1 MPIYQ
6 CRSGHLA
13 DACTAH
19 ISPSVVGKD
28 PDLPID
34 LTSYDARVPEFDLC
48 YALAI
53 ARVPLSRGAVWPA
66 RAPALIIEL
75 FGVSIEVV
83 RPLRLV
89 SGRKRRQL
97 LLGRYRPAPSDLSLL
112 VSVWAVRGQVGCA
125 RIRIYSLGRPLDD
138 PSIGGETGGTGQ
150 TIRDLRNVGRV

>member
-6 CRSGHLA
+6 CRSGYLS
-13 DACTAH
+13 DACTTH
-19 ISPSVVGKD
+19 ISPSFVGKD

-34 LTSYDARVPEFDLC
+34 LTSYDARVPEHDLR
-48 YALAI
+48 YAL

-66 RAPALIIEL
+66 RGPALIIEP
-75 FGVSIEVV
+75 FGVSIEVI

-97 LLGRYRPAPSDLSLL
+97 LLGRYRLAPPDLSLL

-125 RIRIYSLGRPLDD
+125 RIRIYSLRRPLDD

-150 TIRDLRNVGRV
+150 TIRDLRYVGRV